1 MKQKKQSI
9 KTIIDDLSRCTD
21 LLEDCKIAARN
32 AKITNR
38 IDKLYS
44 ILAIRTSELN
54 WVMLPVRNQMHHQ

>member
-9 KTIIDDLSRCTD
+9 KTIVDDLSRCTD

-54 WVMLPVRNQMHHQ
+54 LVMIPFRNKPQH